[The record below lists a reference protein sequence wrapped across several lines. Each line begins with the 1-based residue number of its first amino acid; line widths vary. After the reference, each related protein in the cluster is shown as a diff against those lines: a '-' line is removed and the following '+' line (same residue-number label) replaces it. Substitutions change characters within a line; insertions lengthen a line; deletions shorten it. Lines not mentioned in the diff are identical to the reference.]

1 MNLKSKK
8 SYRIA
13 KYLLSNRV
21 TSQTE
26 ISLNTDVAI
35 GYVNEV
41 LHYLSDL
48 DIVKISYGE
57 TKLLDYAKLLDKISL
72 DRSFKKII
80 KETIRLPTSTIKDTE
95 NMLKSFCHNNKIKYA
110 FTGFSG
116 LRHYYEYHISYP
128 LVHIYIQ
135 NENDILNIEKG
146 EGVIPVVLLKTDR
159 SDIMSDSKMVNNV
172 NICGKIQLIID
183 LYSSGIGR
191 DAAIKYYRDGIWKT
205 GTY

>member
-1 MNLKSKK
+1 MNLKSVK
-8 SYRIA
+8 SYRVV
-13 KYLLSNRV
+13 KYLLSKRV

-26 ISLNTDVAI
+26 ISQNTNVAI

-57 TKLLDYAKLLDKISL
+57 TKLLDYSKLLDKISM

-80 KETIRLPTSTIKDTE
+80 KETIRLPTSTIIDTE
-95 NMLKSFCHNNKIKYA
+95 NTLKSFCQNNKINYA

-128 LVHIYIQ
+128 IVHIYIHNT
-135 NENDILNIEKG
+135 NEVLGFEKG

-159 SDIMSDSKMVNNV
+159 PDILSDSKNVNNV
-172 NICGKIQLIID
+172 SVCDKMQTIID

-191 DAAIKYYRDGIWKT
+191 DAAIKSYRDLIWKT

>member
-8 SYRIA
+8 SYRVA
-13 KYLLSNRV
+13 KYLLLNRV
-21 TSQTE
+21 TSQTKL
-26 ISLNTDVAI
+26 SQDTGVAI

-41 LHYLSDL
+41 LQYLADL
-48 DIVKISYGE
+48 DIVKINYGK
-57 TKLLDYAKLLDKISL
+57 TSLQDYAKLLDKISM

-80 KETIRLPTSTIKDTE
+80 IETIRLPTSTIRDTE
-95 NMLKSFCHNNKIKYA
+95 NMLNSFCYHTHMQYA

-128 LVHIYIQ
+128 LVHLYVQ
-135 NENDILNIEKG
+135 TTKEKFSIERG

-159 SDIMSDSKMVNNV
+159 PDIISNSKLMNNV
-172 NICGKIQLIID
+172 SVCEKIQVIID

-191 DAAIKYYRDGIWKT
+191 DAAIKSYRDLIWKKEP
-205 GTY
+205 Y

>member
-13 KYLLSNRV
+13 KYLLLNRV

-26 ISLNTDVAI
+26 ISIKTNVAI

-41 LHYLSDL
+41 LHYLSDM
-48 DIVKISYGE
+48 DIAKIDYGE
-57 TKLLDYAKLLDKISL
+57 TKLLDYAKLLDKISF
-72 DRSFKKII
+72 DRTFKKII
-80 KETIRLPTSTIKDTE
+80 KEIIRLPTSTIKETE
-95 NMLKSFCHNNKIKYA
+95 NMLKAFCYNNKIKYA

-116 LRHYYEYHISYP
+116 LRYYYEYHINYP
-128 LVHIYIQ
+128 MVHIYIQ
-135 NENDILNIEKG
+135 NPNDILNFEKG
-146 EGVIPVVLLKTDR
+146 EGVIPVVLLKPDR
-159 SDIMSDSKMVNNV
+159 SDIISESKKVNNV
-172 NICGKIQLIID
+172 NICEKIQIIID

-191 DAAIKYYRDGIWKT
+191 DAAIKYYRDSIWKT